1 LSIPPQRAFDCRA
14 ARCGPPAAGGRRVAA
29 SRLLAQLRRAAQV
42 ALPQACALCAGPSR
56 AGLVC
61 PGCARDL
68 PRLPPACAVCA
79 LPAAGVD
86 VCARCLAA
94 PPPFAATVA
103 AFPYRFPVD
112 RLLHRLKY
120 GGHLAYADWLG
131 ARLADAVAGGL
142 PARMHAAVPD
152 CAVALPL
159 SPSRQRERG
168 FNQAREIARRCAREL
183 EVPLAEPLAR
193 SGPSLPQAGQPL
205 RERIANVR
213 GAFSCRACLAGASVA
228 LIDDVMTT
236 GATLA
241 DAASALRRAGA
252 DRVEC
257 WVVAR
262 TLPPASW

>member
-1 LSIPPQRAFDCRA
+1 
-14 ARCGPPAAGGRRVAA
+14 
-29 SRLLAQLRRAAQV
+29 
-42 ALPQACALCAGPSR
+42 
-56 AGLVC
+56 
-61 PGCARDL
+61 
-68 PRLPPACAVCA
+68 
-79 LPAAGVD
+79 VD

-94 PPPFAATVA
+94 SPPFAATVA

-131 ARLADAVAGGL
+131 ARLADTVAGVL
-142 PARMHAAVPD
+142 AARTPAAVPD

-159 SPSRQRERG
+159 SPSRQRQRG
-168 FNQAREIARRCAREL
+168 FNQAREIALRCAGEL
-183 EVPLAEPLAR
+183 QEPLAR
-193 SGPSLPQAGQPL
+193 SGPALPQAGQPL

-213 GAFSCRACLAGASVA
+213 GAFSCRARLAGASVA